1 MSLCRTRQS
10 SCSSVRISVT
20 TKPASTMKTQLIY
33 PLLALLIWAG
43 CQQKSGF
50 EDFVRAEQQ
59 INERQQDIL
68 KQSEELNKLIREV
81 NKKFPDK
88 KISLDTALG
97 FTKEQEELL
106 MSLIQ
111 QEKDVS
117 TKGLLQKVLD
127 SEKQIDELQRK
138 IKEIT
143 DKLPAPHV
151 VKKGETHRQ
160 IAMEYLMNVHKL
172 DEKKAK
178 ELVDRVALIDAMEV
192 GYNVWL
198 YYNDGV
204 FGTFVTQGEAK
215 ISPYKLS
222 RMIRR
227 RELERARQE
236 GIEEGL
242 KQAQQPLP
250 APAFPDTG
258 KQQ

>member
-1 MSLCRTRQS
+1 
-10 SCSSVRISVT
+10 
-20 TKPASTMKTQLIY
+20 MKKQLW
-33 PLLALLIWAG
+33 LLFGVLTLILG
-43 CQQKSGF
+43 CQQKSNF

-59 INERQQDIL
+59 INERQQEIL
-68 KQSEELNKLIREV
+68 KQSEELNQLIREV
-81 NKKFPDK
+81 NRRFPDK

-97 FTKEQEELL
+97 FTKEQEALL
-106 MSLIQ
+106 LSMIQ

-117 TKGLLQKVLD
+117 TKGLLQKILD
-127 SEKQIDELQRK
+127 SEKQIEELQQK

-178 ELVDRVALIDAMEV
+178 ELVDRVALVDAMEV

-222 RMIRR
+222 RLIRR
-227 RELERARQE
+227 RELERAR
-236 GIEEGL
+236 EEGRQQAL
-242 KQAQQPLP
+242 EEIRQAQQSP

>member
-1 MSLCRTRQS
+1 
-10 SCSSVRISVT
+10 
-20 TKPASTMKTQLIY
+20 MKNQ
-33 PLLALLIWAG
+33 PLYLLMLFLLLVG
-43 CQQKSGF
+43 CQEKSNF

-68 KQSEELNKLIREV
+68 RQSDELNKLIREV

-88 KISLDTALG
+88 KITLDTALG

-106 MSLIQ
+106 LTMIQ

-117 TKGLLQKVLD
+117 TKGLLQKVID
-127 SEKQIDELQRK
+127 TEKQIEDLQKK

-236 GIEEGL
+236 GVEEGIR
-242 KQAQQPLP
+242 QAQQPTSP
-250 APAFPDTG
+250 SPAFPDTG

>member
-1 MSLCRTRQS
+1 MKKQLCNVLSFLTA
-10 SCSSVRISVT
+10 I
-20 TKPASTMKTQLIY
+20 
-33 PLLALLIWAG
+33 ALLSG
-43 CQQKSGF
+43 CQEKSNF

-68 KQSEELNKLIREV
+68 KQSDELNKLIREV

-88 KISLDTALG
+88 KITLDTALG

-106 MSLIQ
+106 MTMIQ

-127 SEKQIDELQRK
+127 AEKQIEDLQKK

-151 VKKGETHRQ
+151 VKKGETHRK
-160 IAMEYLMNVHKL
+160 IAMEYLMNVHNL

-204 FGTFVTQGEAK
+204 FGTFVTQGDAK

-222 RMIRR
+222 RMVRR

-236 GIEEGL
+236 GVEEGIR
-242 KQAQQPLP
+242 QAQQSTPTS
-250 APAFPDTG
+250 PAFPDTG

>member
-1 MSLCRTRQS
+1 MKIRLTCVLLT
-10 SCSSVRISVT
+10 VLIS
-20 TKPASTMKTQLIY
+20 I
-33 PLLALLIWAG
+33 G
-43 CQQKSGF
+43 CQKKADF

-59 INERQQDIL
+59 INERQQEIL
-68 KQSEELNKLIREV
+68 KQAEELNRLIYEV

-97 FTKEQEELL
+97 FTKEQQELL
-106 MSLIQ
+106 MSMIE

-117 TKGLLQKVLD
+117 TKGLLQRVLD
-127 SEKQIDELQRK
+127 AEKQIDELQRK

-178 ELVDRVALIDAMEV
+178 ELVDRVALVDAMEV

-222 RMIRR
+222 RIMRR

-242 KQAQQPLP
+242 RQARQSLP

>member
-1 MSLCRTRQS
+1 
-10 SCSSVRISVT
+10 
-20 TKPASTMKTQLIY
+20 MKNQ
-33 PLLALLIWAG
+33 PLYLLMLFLLLTG
-43 CQQKSGF
+43 CQEKSNF

-68 KQSEELNKLIREV
+68 KQSDELNKLIREV

-88 KISLDTALG
+88 KITLDTALG

-106 MSLIQ
+106 LTMIQ

-117 TKGLLQKVLD
+117 TKGLLQKVID
-127 SEKQIDELQRK
+127 TEKQIEDLQKK

-160 IAMEYLMNVHKL
+160 ISMEYLMNVHKL

-178 ELVDRVALIDAMEV
+178 ELVDRVALVDAMEV

-215 ISPYKLS
+215 VSPYKLS

-236 GIEEGL
+236 GVEEGIR
-242 KQAQQPLP
+242 QAQQPTSP
-250 APAFPDTG
+250 SPAFPDTG

>member
-1 MSLCRTRQS
+1 M
-10 SCSSVRISVT
+10 
-20 TKPASTMKTQLIY
+20 
-33 PLLALLIWAG
+33 
-43 CQQKSGF
+43 
-50 EDFVRAEQQ
+50 RAEQQ
-59 INERQQDIL
+59 INERQQEIL

-81 NKKFPDK
+81 NRRFPDK

-106 MSLIQ
+106 LSMIQ

-117 TKGLLQKVLD
+117 TKGLLQKILD
-127 SEKQIDELQRK
+127 SEKQIEDLQQK

-178 ELVDRVALIDAMEV
+178 ELVDRVALVDAMEV
-192 GYNVWL
+192 GYYVWL

-204 FGTFVTQGEAK
+204 FGTFVTQGDAK
-215 ISPYKLS
+215 ISPYRLS
-222 RMIRR
+222 RLLRR
-227 RELERARQE
+227 RELQRAR
-236 GIEEGL
+236 EEGRQEAL
-242 KQAQQPLP
+242 EEIRQAQQPS

>member
-1 MSLCRTRQS
+1 MQYCWLLLLSLF
-10 SCSSVRISVT
+10 
-20 TKPASTMKTQLIY
+20 
-33 PLLALLIWAG
+33 LLTVG
-43 CQQKSGF
+43 CQQKSNF

-59 INERQQDIL
+59 INERQQEIL

-81 NKKFPDK
+81 NRRFPDK

-106 MSLIQ
+106 LSMIQ

-117 TKGLLQKVLD
+117 TKGLLQKILD
-127 SEKQIDELQRK
+127 SEKQIEDLQQK

-178 ELVDRVALIDAMEV
+178 ELVDRVALVDAMEV
-192 GYNVWL
+192 GYYVWL

-215 ISPYKLS
+215 ISPYRLS
-222 RMIRR
+222 RLLRR
-227 RELERARQE
+227 RELQRAR
-236 GIEEGL
+236 EEGRQEAL
-242 KQAQQPLP
+242 EEIRQAQQPP

>member
-1 MSLCRTRQS
+1 
-10 SCSSVRISVT
+10 
-20 TKPASTMKTQLIY
+20 MKNQFLY
-33 PLLALLIWAG
+33 LLTALLTLAA
-43 CQQKSGF
+43 CQEKSNF

-59 INERQQDIL
+59 INERQQEIL
-68 KQSEELNKLIREV
+68 KQSDELNKLIREV

-88 KISLDTALG
+88 KITLDTALG

-106 MSLIQ
+106 LTMIQ

-117 TKGLLQKVLD
+117 TKGLLQKALD
-127 SEKQIDELQRK
+127 SEKQIEDLQKK

-204 FGTFVTQGEAK
+204 FGTFVTQGDAK

-236 GIEEGL
+236 GVEEGIR
-242 KQAQQPLP
+242 QAQQPAP
-250 APAFPDTG
+250 TSPAFPDTG

>member
-1 MSLCRTRQS
+1 
-10 SCSSVRISVT
+10 
-20 TKPASTMKTQLIY
+20 MKNQ
-33 PLLALLIWAG
+33 PLYLLTLFLLLTG
-43 CQQKSGF
+43 CQEKSNF

-68 KQSEELNKLIREV
+68 KQSDELNKLIREV

-106 MSLIQ
+106 LSMIQ

-117 TKGLLQKVLD
+117 TKGLLQKVID
-127 SEKQIDELQRK
+127 TEKQIEDLQKK

-160 IAMEYLMNVHKL
+160 ISMEYLMNVHKL

-215 ISPYKLS
+215 VSPYKLS

-236 GIEEGL
+236 GVEEGIR
-242 KQAQQPLP
+242 QAQQSTSPS
-250 APAFPDTG
+250 PAFPDTG

>member
-1 MSLCRTRQS
+1 MLF
-10 SCSSVRISVT
+10 
-20 TKPASTMKTQLIY
+20 
-33 PLLALLIWAG
+33 LLLVG
-43 CQQKSGF
+43 CQEKSNF

-68 KQSEELNKLIREV
+68 RQSDELNKLIREV

-88 KISLDTALG
+88 KITLDTALG

-106 MSLIQ
+106 LTMIQ

-117 TKGLLQKVLD
+117 TKGLLQKVID
-127 SEKQIDELQRK
+127 TEKQIEDLQKK

-236 GIEEGL
+236 GVEEGIR
-242 KQAQQPLP
+242 QAQQPTSP
-250 APAFPDTG
+250 SPAFPDTG

>member
-1 MSLCRTRQS
+1 
-10 SCSSVRISVT
+10 
-20 TKPASTMKTQLIY
+20 MKKQLW
-33 PLLALLIWAG
+33 LLFGVLTLILG
-43 CQQKSGF
+43 CQQKSNF

-59 INERQQDIL
+59 INERQQEIL
-68 KQSEELNKLIREV
+68 KQSEELNQLIREV
-81 NKKFPDK
+81 NQRFPDK

-97 FTKEQEELL
+97 FTKEQEALL
-106 MSLIQ
+106 LSMIQ

-117 TKGLLQKVLD
+117 TKGLLQKILD
-127 SEKQIDELQRK
+127 SEKQIEELQQK

-178 ELVDRVALIDAMEV
+178 ELVDRVALVDAMEV

-222 RMIRR
+222 RLIRR
-227 RELERARQE
+227 RELERAR
-236 GIEEGL
+236 EEGRQQAL
-242 KQAQQPLP
+242 EEIRQAQQSP